1 MRLSLLPVF
10 VFLMPLAEIAG
21 FIIVGK
27 VVGLWATLAL
37 VILSALL
44 GAALLRIQGIGILQ
58 RISTES
64 RNGGDPGREM
74 VHGAMIVVAAFL
86 LMLPGFI
93 SDIIG
98 LLLFIPAVR
107 ELAWTVLR
115 KRIVVLGSSRA
126 FRRGPGYT
134 SGSSGGPSSGPGPQ
148 PRQPGGGQVVDLDET
163 DFHREPDRNSPWSD
177 RKRLED

>member
-1 MRLSLLPVF
+1 MRLSIVPVL

-21 FIIVGK
+21 FVIVGK
-27 VVGLWATLAL
+27 IVGVWATLAL
-37 VILSALL
+37 VVLSVVV
-44 GAALLRIQGIGILQ
+44 GAALLRIQGIGVLQ
-58 RISTES
+58 RISAES

-107 ELAWTVLR
+107 DLAWQVLR
-115 KRIVVLGSSRA
+115 KRIVVLGASGA
-126 FRRGPGYT
+126 FRRGPGQAP
-134 SGSSGGPSSGPGPQ
+134 GSNAGPGPRPRSSGPGN
-148 PRQPGGGQVVDLDET
+148 VVDLDDT
-163 DFHREPDRNSPWSD
+163 DFHREPNRNSPWSD
-177 RKRLED
+177 QKRLEE

>member
-1 MRLSLLPVF
+1 MRLSLVPIF

-21 FIIVGK
+21 FIVVGK
-27 VVGLWATLAL
+27 MLGVWATLAL
-37 VILSALL
+37 VILSAVL

-58 RISTES
+58 RISAES

-74 VHGAMIVVAAFL
+74 VHGAMIVIAAFF

-107 ELAWTVLR
+107 ELAWKVLR
-115 KRIVVLGSSRA
+115 KRIVVLGSTRP
-126 FRRGPGYT
+126 FRRGPGQ
-134 SGSSGGPSSGPGPQ
+134 GPGANTAPGPQ
-148 PRQPGGGQVVDLDET
+148 PRPAGSGRVVDLDET

-177 RKRLED
+177 RKRLEE

>member
-1 MRLSLLPVF
+1 MRLSLIPIL

-21 FIIVGK
+21 FVIVGK
-27 VVGLWATLAL
+27 MVGVWATLAL
-37 VILSALL
+37 VILSAVL

-58 RISTES
+58 RISAES

-107 ELAWTVLR
+107 DVAWRFLS
-115 KRIVVLGSSRA
+115 KRIIILGSSRA
-126 FRRGPGYT
+126 FKRP
-134 SGSSGGPSSGPGPQ
+134 GPGPRTQ
-148 PRQPGGGQVVDLDET
+148 PRDTGHVVDLDEA
-163 DFHREPDRNSPWSD
+163 DFHRQGNRNSPWSD
-177 RKRLED
+177 HKRLEE

>member
-1 MRLSLLPVF
+1 MRLSLLPIF

-21 FIIVGK
+21 FIVVGK
-27 VVGLWATLAL
+27 MIGVWATLGL
-37 VILSALL
+37 VILSVLL

-58 RISTES
+58 RISAES

-74 VHGAMIVVAAFL
+74 VHGAMIVVAAFF

-107 ELAWTVLR
+107 DLAWQVLR
-115 KRIVVLGSSRA
+115 KRVVGNSRA
-126 FRRGPGYT
+126 FRRGQ
-134 SGSSGGPSSGPGPQ
+134 GPGAGPQ
-148 PRQPGGGQVVDLDET
+148 GRPNKPGNVVDLDEG
-163 DFHREPDRNSPWSD
+163 DFHREPNRNSPWSD
-177 RKRLED
+177 QKRLED

>member
-1 MRLSLLPVF
+1 MRLSLVPIF

-27 VVGLWATLAL
+27 MVGVWATLAL

-58 RISTES
+58 RISAES

-107 ELAWTVLR
+107 ELAWKVLR

-126 FRRGPGYT
+126 FGRGAGQ
-134 SGSSGGPSSGPGPQ
+134 GPKSGPGPQ
-148 PRQPGGGQVVDLDET
+148 TRPRGPGHVVDLDET
-163 DFHREPDRNSPWSD
+163 DFHREPNRKSPWSD
-177 RKRLED
+177 QKRLEE

>member
-1 MRLSLLPVF
+1 MRLSLLPIV

-21 FIIVGK
+21 FIVVGK
-27 VVGLWATLAL
+27 MIGVWATLGL
-37 VILSALL
+37 VILSVLL

-58 RISTES
+58 RISAES

-74 VHGAMIVVAAFL
+74 VHGAMIVVAAFF

-107 ELAWTVLR
+107 DLAWQVLR
-115 KRIVVLGSSRA
+115 KRIVVVGNSRA
-126 FRRGPGYT
+126 FRRGQ
-134 SGSSGGPSSGPGPQ
+134 GPGPGPQ
-148 PRQPGGGQVVDLDET
+148 GRPNKPGNVVDLDEG
-163 DFHREPDRNSPWSD
+163 DFHREPNRNSPWSD
-177 RKRLED
+177 QKRLED

>member
-1 MRLSLLPVF
+1 MRLSLVPIF

-21 FIIVGK
+21 FIVVGK
-27 VVGLWATLAL
+27 MLGVWATLAL
-37 VILSALL
+37 VILSAVL

-58 RISTES
+58 RISAES

-74 VHGAMIVVAAFL
+74 VHGAMIVIAAFF

-107 ELAWTVLR
+107 ELAWKVLR
-115 KRIVVLGSSRA
+115 KRIVVLGSTRA
-126 FRRGPGYT
+126 FRRGPGQ
-134 SGSSGGPSSGPGPQ
+134 GSSPNTAPGPQ
-148 PRQPGGGQVVDLDET
+148 PRPSGSGRVVDLDET

-177 RKRLED
+177 RKRLEE

>member
-1 MRLSLLPVF
+1 MRLSLLPIF

-21 FIIVGK
+21 FIVVGK
-27 VVGLWATLAL
+27 MVGVWATLGL

-74 VHGAMIVVAAFL
+74 VHGAMIVIAAFF

-107 ELAWTVLR
+107 DIAWRMLR
-115 KRIVVLGSSRA
+115 SRIVVVGNSRP
-126 FRRGPGYT
+126 FRRGPGP
-134 SGSSGGPSSGPGPQ
+134 GDGPQ
-148 PRQPGGGQVVDLDET
+148 AKPSNKGTVVDLDET
-163 DFHREPDRNSPWSD
+163 DFHREPKRNSPWSD
-177 RKRLED
+177 QKRLED

>member
-1 MRLSLLPVF
+1 MRLSLLPIF

-21 FIIVGK
+21 FIVVGK
-27 VVGLWATLAL
+27 MVGVWATLGL

-74 VHGAMIVVAAFL
+74 VHGAMIVIAAFF

-107 ELAWTVLR
+107 DLAWRILR
-115 KRIVVLGSSRA
+115 NRIVVVGNSRA
-126 FRRGPGYT
+126 FRRGQ
-134 SGSSGGPSSGPGPQ
+134 GPGAGPQ
-148 PRQPGGGQVVDLDET
+148 AQPSKPGTIVDLDET
-163 DFHREPDRNSPWSD
+163 DFHREPKRNSPWSD
-177 RKRLED
+177 QKRLED

>member
-1 MRLSLLPVF
+1 MRLSLLPIF

-21 FIIVGK
+21 FIVVGK
-27 VVGLWATLAL
+27 MVGVWATLGL

-74 VHGAMIVVAAFL
+74 VHGAMIVIAAFF

-107 ELAWTVLR
+107 DIAWRMLR
-115 KRIVVLGSSRA
+115 NRIVVVGNSRP
-126 FRRGPGYT
+126 FRRGPGA
-134 SGSSGGPSSGPGPQ
+134 SNGPQAKPSSKGT
-148 PRQPGGGQVVDLDET
+148 VVDLDET
-163 DFHREPDRNSPWSD
+163 DFHREPKRNSPWSD
-177 RKRLED
+177 QKRLED

>member
-1 MRLSLLPVF
+1 MRISLVPIV

-21 FIIVGK
+21 FVIVGK
-27 VVGLWATLAL
+27 MVGVWATLGL

-44 GAALLRIQGIGILQ
+44 GVALLRIQGIGILQ
-58 RISTES
+58 RISAES

-98 LLLFIPAVR
+98 LLLFIPAIR
-107 ELAWTVLR
+107 ELAWKVLR

-126 FRRGPGYT
+126 FRRGAGPGA
-134 SGSSGGPSSGPGPQ
+134 GSASGPQTRPHGP
-148 PRQPGGGQVVDLDET
+148 GNVVDLDET
-163 DFHREPDRNSPWSD
+163 DFHREPNRNSPWSD
-177 RKRLED
+177 KKRLEE

>member
-1 MRLSLLPVF
+1 MRLSLVPIF

-27 VVGLWATLAL
+27 MVGVWATLAL

-58 RISTES
+58 RISAES

-107 ELAWTVLR
+107 ELAWKVLR
-115 KRIVVLGSSRA
+115 KRIVVLGGSRA
-126 FRRGPGYT
+126 FRHGTGQGPNQ
-134 SGSSGGPSSGPGPQ
+134 GPSPKTR
-148 PRQPGGGQVVDLDET
+148 PRGAGGVVDLDET
-163 DFHREPDRNSPWSD
+163 DFHREPNRNSPWSD
-177 RKRLED
+177 QKRLEE

>member
-1 MRLSLLPVF
+1 MRLSLVPIF

-21 FIIVGK
+21 FIVVGK
-27 VVGLWATLAL
+27 MLGVWATLAL
-37 VILSALL
+37 VILSAVL

-58 RISTES
+58 RISAES

-74 VHGAMIVVAAFL
+74 VHGAMIVIAAFF

-107 ELAWTVLR
+107 ELAWKVLR
-115 KRIVVLGSSRA
+115 KRIVVLGSTRA
-126 FRRGPGYT
+126 FRRGPGQG
-134 SGSSGGPSSGPGPQ
+134 SGPNTAPGPQ
-148 PRQPGGGQVVDLDET
+148 PRPSGSARVVDLDET

-177 RKRLED
+177 RKRLEE

>member
-1 MRLSLLPVF
+1 MRLSFLPVF

-21 FIIVGK
+21 FIVVGK
-27 VVGLWATLAL
+27 MIGVWATLGL
-37 VILSALL
+37 VILSVVL

-58 RISTES
+58 RISAES

-74 VHGAMIVVAAFL
+74 VHGAMIVVAAFF

-107 ELAWTVLR
+107 DLAWKMLR
-115 KRIVVLGSSRA
+115 KRIVVVGNSRP
-126 FRRGPGYT
+126 FRRGQ
-134 SGSSGGPSSGPGPQ
+134 GPGAGPQ
-148 PRQPGGGQVVDLDET
+148 ARPQSPGTVVDLDEN
-163 DFHREPDRNSPWSD
+163 DFHREPNRNSPWSD
-177 RKRLED
+177 QRRLGD

>member
-1 MRLSLLPVF
+1 MRLSLVPIF

-27 VVGLWATLAL
+27 MIGVWATLAL

-58 RISTES
+58 RISAES

-98 LLLFIPAVR
+98 LLLFIPAIR
-107 ELAWTVLR
+107 ELAWKVLR

-126 FRRGPGYT
+126 FRRGAEQAGQ
-134 SGSSGGPSSGPGPQ
+134 GPNAGPGPKTR
-148 PRQPGGGQVVDLDET
+148 PRGPRQVVDLDET
-163 DFHREPDRNSPWSD
+163 DFHREPNRNSPWSD
-177 RKRLED
+177 QKRLEE

>member
-1 MRLSLLPVF
+1 MRLSLVPIF

-27 VVGLWATLAL
+27 MVGVWATLAL
-37 VILSALL
+37 VILSAVL

-58 RISTES
+58 RISAES

-107 ELAWTVLR
+107 ELAWKILR

-126 FRRGPGYT
+126 FRRGAGQSPN
-134 SGSSGGPSSGPGPQ
+134 SGPGPQ
-148 PRQPGGGQVVDLDET
+148 TRPRGPGDVVDLDET
-163 DFHREPDRNSPWSD
+163 DFHREPNRNSPWSD
-177 RKRLED
+177 QKRLEE

>member
-1 MRLSLLPVF
+1 MRLSLVPVF

-27 VVGLWATLAL
+27 MVGVWATLGL

-58 RISTES
+58 RISAES

-126 FRRGPGYT
+126 FRRGAGQ
-134 SGSSGGPSSGPGPQ
+134 GPSSASGPQ
-148 PRQPGGGQVVDLDET
+148 TGPRSPGHVVDLDET
-163 DFHREPDRNSPWSD
+163 NFHREPNRNSPWSD
-177 RKRLED
+177 KKRLEE

>member
-1 MRLSLLPVF
+1 MRLSLLPIF

-21 FIIVGK
+21 FIVVGK
-27 VVGLWATLAL
+27 MVGVWATLGL

-74 VHGAMIVVAAFL
+74 VHGAMIVIAAFF
-86 LMLPGFI
+86 LMLPGFL

-107 ELAWTVLR
+107 DIAWRMLR
-115 KRIVVLGSSRA
+115 NRIVVVGNSRP
-126 FRRGPGYT
+126 FRRGPG
-134 SGSSGGPSSGPGPQ
+134 PSTGPQ
-148 PRQPGGGQVVDLDET
+148 ARPRDAGTVVDLDET
-163 DFHREPDRNSPWSD
+163 DFHREPKRNSPWSD
-177 RKRLED
+177 QKRLED